1 PYSAKRY
8 KRYGGNLVLAKRAA
22 GEEMGSTLSKEE
34 SAVVKLLQHMLS
46 MRGLSYDSAVLEALL
61 QWAKKRELIPTVD
74 DPFEL
79 PTQEK
84 IGKKLWDEISKG
96 SPPCGS

>member
-1 PYSAKRY
+1 MAR
-8 KRYGGNLVLAKRAA
+8 RAA
-22 GEEMGSTLSKEE
+22 GEEMGSTLTKEE

-84 IGKKLWDEISKG
+84 IGKELWDEISKG